1 MPKLVEL
8 SATFKRGG
16 KTSIKKK
23 YEYSAIERAD
33 LVKIGAGIE
42 KLIRKSGK
50 SVEKFAY
57 EMGLGK
63 GNLSRIVHGRSDVRY
78 CTLRTI
84 AKGLDFKD
92 VPTLLSQIL

>member
-1 MPKLVEL
+1 MPKLV
-8 SATFKRGG
+8 AI
-16 KTSIKKK
+16 SIHPTTGRNKQSKK
-23 YEYSAIERAD
+23 YEYSVIEHAE
-33 LVKIGAGIE
+33 LKKMGFGIA
-42 KLIRKSGK
+42 KLIRKSGR
-50 SVEKFAY
+50 SIEKFAY

-63 GNLSRIVHGRSDVRY
+63 GNLSRIIHGKSDVRY

>member
-1 MPKLVEL
+1 MPKLVDA
-8 SATFKRGG
+8 STTAARAG
-16 KTSIKKK
+16 KKKK
-23 YEYSAIERAD
+23 YEYSTVERSE
-33 LVKIGAGIE
+33 LKKIGIGIE
-42 KLIRKSGK
+42 KLIRKNGK
-50 SVEKFAY
+50 SIEKFAY

-63 GNLSRIVHGRSDVRY
+63 GNLSRIVHGQSDIRY